1 MSKWVSFDQNIIL
14 LLYLEIQVR
23 FIYPEH
29 VMIMK
34 CEDPEEVEEDDDE
47 IKFVFTTRQATTE
60 TITSH
65 NLKMN
70 PWYVI
75 LVEKIITFNNI
86 YKCF

>member
-47 IKFVFTTRQATTE
+47 DKVCVYY
-60 TITSH
+60 SSS
-65 NLKMN
+65 
-70 PWYVI
+70 
-75 LVEKIITFNNI
+75 NNRNHHFSQLEDEPVVC
-86 YKCF
+86 YPR